1 MNNYEYLIASL
12 PDITPD
18 WKDSGEMSGDVFVDW
33 LREGCSDSDRKLI
46 DFLREGFAAE
56 NLNKDFYLR
65 ALSHRDRF
73 LREYFRFDL
82 NVRNAKVEYLN
93 RELGR
98 AAGTDIF
105 LTDEN
110 GFEEEARL
118 GAVLG
123 SGDILSRE
131 KGIDEL
137 MWEKIESLTTFD
149 YFDIDAILGFIAKLN
164 IAMRWNRLDP
174 ETGRE
179 MFSRIVKEVR
189 GSFTGVREAADKAVS

>member
-18 WKDSGEMSGDVFVDW
+18 WKDSGEMSGDAFVDW

-98 AAGTDIF
+98 AAGTDIC

-131 KGIDEL
+131 KGIDDL

>member
-12 PDITPD
+12 PDITPE
-18 WKDSGEMSGDVFVDW
+18 WKDTGEMSGDAFVDW

-98 AAGTDIF
+98 TAGTDIF

-131 KGIDEL
+131 KGIDDL

-149 YFDIDAILGFIAKLN
+149 YFDIDAILGFIAKLS

>member
-18 WKDSGEMSGDVFVDW
+18 WKDSGEMSGDAFVGW

-56 NLNKDFYLR
+56 NLNEDFYLR

-131 KGIDEL
+131 KGIDDL

>member
-18 WKDSGEMSGDVFVDW
+18 WKDSGEMSGDAFVDW

-56 NLNKDFYLR
+56 NLDKDFYLR

-98 AAGTDIF
+98 TAGTDIF

-131 KGIDEL
+131 KGIDDL

>member
-12 PDITPD
+12 PDITPE
-18 WKDSGEMSGDVFVDW
+18 WKDTGEMSGDAFVDW
-33 LREGCSDSDRKLI
+33 LREGCSDSDRTLI

-131 KGIDEL
+131 KGIDDL

>member
-12 PDITPD
+12 PDITSD
-18 WKDSGEMSGDVFVDW
+18 WKESGEMSGDAIVDW
-33 LREGCSDSDRKLI
+33 LREGCSESDRKLI
-46 DFLREGFAAE
+46 DFLREGFVPD
-56 NLNKDFYLR
+56 NLDKDFYLK
-65 ALSHRDRF
+65 ALSHRNRF

-93 RELGR
+93 KELGR

-110 GFEEEARL
+110 KFEEGARL

-123 SGDILSRE
+123 SGDILGRE
-131 KGIDEL
+131 RGIDDL
-137 MWEKIESLTTFD
+137 MWEKIESLNTFD

-174 ETGRE
+174 ETGKE

>member
-18 WKDSGEMSGDVFVDW
+18 WKDSGEMSGDAFVDW

-65 ALSHRDRF
+65 ALLHRDRF
-73 LREYFRFDL
+73 LREYFRVDL

-131 KGIDEL
+131 KGIDDL

>member
-18 WKDSGEMSGDVFVDW
+18 WKDSGEMSGDAFVDW

-118 GAVLG
+118 GVVLG

>member
-46 DFLREGFAAE
+46 DFLREGFSAE

-93 RELGR
+93 RGLGR

-131 KGIDEL
+131 KGIDDL

>member
-46 DFLREGFAAE
+46 DFLREGFSAE

-164 IAMRWNRLDP
+164 IAMRWNSLDP

>member
-12 PDITPD
+12 TDITPD
-18 WKDSGEMSGDVFVDW
+18 WKDSGEMSGDAFVDW

>member
-18 WKDSGEMSGDVFVDW
+18 WKDSGEMSGDAFVDW

-82 NVRNAKVEYLN
+82 IVRNAKVEYLN

-131 KGIDEL
+131 KGIDDL

>member
-56 NLNKDFYLR
+56 NLNEDFYLM

-131 KGIDEL
+131 KGIDDL

>member
-18 WKDSGEMSGDVFVDW
+18 WKDSGEMSGDAFVDW

-46 DFLREGFAAE
+46 DFLREGFSAE

-131 KGIDEL
+131 KGIDDL

-179 MFSRIVKEVR
+179 MFARIVKEVR

>member
-46 DFLREGFAAE
+46 DFLREGFSAE

-98 AAGTDIF
+98 TAGTDIF

-131 KGIDEL
+131 KGIDDL

-179 MFSRIVKEVR
+179 MFARIVKEVR

>member
-18 WKDSGEMSGDVFVDW
+18 WKDSGEMSGDAFVDW

-46 DFLREGFAAE
+46 DFLRKGFAAE

-131 KGIDEL
+131 KGIDDL

>member
-18 WKDSGEMSGDVFVDW
+18 WKDSGEMSGDAFVDW

-131 KGIDEL
+131 KGIDDL

-164 IAMRWNRLDP
+164 ISMRWNRLDP

>member
-12 PDITPD
+12 PDITPE
-18 WKDSGEMSGDVFVDW
+18 WKDTGEMSGDAFVDW

-98 AAGTDIF
+98 TAGTDIF

-131 KGIDEL
+131 KGIDDL

-189 GSFTGVREAADKAVS
+189 GSFTGVREAAYKAVS

>member
-12 PDITPD
+12 PDITPE
-18 WKDSGEMSGDVFVDW
+18 WKDTGEMSGDAFVDW

-131 KGIDEL
+131 KGIDDL
-137 MWEKIESLTTFD
+137 MWEKIESLATFD

>member
-18 WKDSGEMSGDVFVDW
+18 WKDSGEMSGDAFVDW

-73 LREYFRFDL
+73 LREYFRFDP

-131 KGIDEL
+131 KGIDDL

>member
-1 MNNYEYLIASL
+1 MNNYEYLIASF
-12 PDITPD
+12 PDITPE
-18 WKDSGEMSGDVFVDW
+18 WKDTGEMSGDAFVDW

-98 AAGTDIF
+98 TAGTDIF

-131 KGIDEL
+131 KGIDDL

>member
-12 PDITPD
+12 PDITPE
-18 WKDSGEMSGDVFVDW
+18 WKDTGEMSGDAFVDW

-46 DFLREGFAAE
+46 DFLREGFSAE

>member
-12 PDITPD
+12 PDITPE
-18 WKDSGEMSGDVFVDW
+18 WKDTGEMSGDAFVDW
-33 LREGCSDSDRKLI
+33 LREGCSDSNRKLI

-131 KGIDEL
+131 KGIDDL

>member
-18 WKDSGEMSGDVFVDW
+18 WKDSGEMSGDAFVDW

-56 NLNKDFYLR
+56 NLNEDFYLM

-131 KGIDEL
+131 KGIDDL

>member
-18 WKDSGEMSGDVFVDW
+18 WKDSGEMSGDAFVDW
-33 LREGCSDSDRKLI
+33 LREGCSDSDRKLN

>member
-110 GFEEEARL
+110 GFEEGARL

>member
-12 PDITPD
+12 PDITPE
-18 WKDSGEMSGDVFVDW
+18 WKDTGEMSGDAFVDW

-98 AAGTDIF
+98 TAGTDIF

>member
-18 WKDSGEMSGDVFVDW
+18 WKDSGEMSGDAFVDW

-46 DFLREGFAAE
+46 DFLREGFSAE

-98 AAGTDIF
+98 TAGTDIF

-118 GAVLG
+118 GVVLG

>member
-18 WKDSGEMSGDVFVDW
+18 WKDSGEMSGDAFVDW

-131 KGIDEL
+131 KGIDDL
-137 MWEKIESLTTFD
+137 MWAKIESLTTFD

>member
-18 WKDSGEMSGDVFVDW
+18 WKDSGEMSGDAFVDW

-131 KGIDEL
+131 KGIDDL

-189 GSFTGVREAADKAVS
+189 GSFTGVREASDKAVS

>member
-18 WKDSGEMSGDVFVDW
+18 WKDSGEMSGDAFVDW

>member
-18 WKDSGEMSGDVFVDW
+18 WKDSGEMSGDAFVDW

-82 NVRNAKVEYLN
+82 NVRNTKVEYLN

-131 KGIDEL
+131 KGIDDL

>member
-12 PDITPD
+12 PDIAPD
-18 WKDSGEMSGDVFVDW
+18 WKDSGEMSGDAFVDW

-131 KGIDEL
+131 KGIDDL

>member
-12 PDITPD
+12 PDITPE
-18 WKDSGEMSGDVFVDW
+18 WKDSGEMSGDAFVDW

-131 KGIDEL
+131 KGIDDL

>member
-18 WKDSGEMSGDVFVDW
+18 WKDSGEMSGDAFVDW

-131 KGIDEL
+131 KGIDDL

-179 MFSRIVKEVR
+179 MFSRIVKDVR

>member
-18 WKDSGEMSGDVFVDW
+18 WKDSGEMSGDTFVDW

-131 KGIDEL
+131 KGIDDL

>member
-18 WKDSGEMSGDVFVDW
+18 WKDSGEMSGDAFVDW

-56 NLNKDFYLR
+56 NLNEDFYRR

>member
-18 WKDSGEMSGDVFVDW
+18 WKDSGEMSGDAFVDW

-93 RELGR
+93 RELSR

-131 KGIDEL
+131 KGIDDL

>member
-131 KGIDEL
+131 KGIDDL
-137 MWEKIESLTTFD
+137 MWEKIGSLTTFD

>member
-12 PDITPD
+12 PDITPE
-18 WKDSGEMSGDVFVDW
+18 WKDTGEMSGDAFVDW

-98 AAGTDIF
+98 TAGTDIF

-131 KGIDEL
+131 KGIDDL

-149 YFDIDAILGFIAKLN
+149 YFDIDVILGFIAKLN